1 MWTRY
6 HHCHLPSPG
15 SQSQHVKMGS
25 AVRRGLGSPFLCVL
39 TCGGDGPRCLAMMP
53 SLLRTRGA
61 PRSSGNPQK
70 LSSRPAPFTACPI
83 RVHGLPHPRHG
94 HTPRPDGIPFR
105 PRRASVACRPAV
117 LPPWLLSLPVLSTE
131 HEYRPLRMLPDRI
144 ARLCPFGPEPSSQML
159 RLRQSLQLFASMST
173 TRTTGS
179 PSFCHQLLNL
189 LPAHLSPLPIFLPAR
204 CGHRC
209 SLPRELS
216 LCAMGQE
223 PNSPSYSNA
232 GARRGSVPLRG
243 QRCL

>member
-1 MWTRY
+1 MLLGPRETPRS
-6 HHCHLPSPG
+6 CPRGPRPSP
-15 SQSQHVKMGS
+15 
-25 AVRRGLGSPFLCVL
+25 
-39 TCGGDGPRCLAMMP
+39 
-53 SLLRTRGA
+53 
-61 PRSSGNPQK
+61 
-70 LSSRPAPFTACPI
+70 PAPFVCTGSHIHATDTRLGQTASRSDHAGPAWP
-83 RVHGLPHPRHG
+83 VAQALPSG
-94 HTPRPDGIPFR
+94 
-105 PRRASVACRPAV
+105 AV

-216 LCAMGQE
+216 LCAMGQG